1 MSVALIVNVHL
12 DWSAPGHYDPEHSE
26 PCRVC
31 GTTTKMRDNTD
42 LPCHQSCREDE
53 IARELYGRGRVLIAD
68 ERVAAPAGTGGGR

>member
-1 MSVALIVNVHL
+1 MSALLVINVRL
-12 DWSAPGHYDPEHSE
+12 DWTGPDHYDPGHAE

-68 ERVAAPAGTGGGR
+68 ERVAPGGRAGGGR